1 MQLIRSGQ
9 SVSSEEAKQGL
20 SQLPVLST
28 RQLFVFAFAIAATV
42 ANLYYVQP
50 VLPEIKGSFTLSSS
64 ESSLLGALTQ
74 LGYAAA
80 LLFISPLGDIFPRK
94 NVIKVLSC
102 TLVVG
107 SLLVA
112 LSKYNIGLLLGLFC
126 IGVSANITQQI
137 IPLAAS
143 LSSPEN
149 RGRVVGTLMTG
160 LTAGILISRALSGFI
175 AQHYEWR
182 AVFIFAAAI
191 AACIGLLLHVRL
203 PMNQPTVTLAYPAL
217 LRSMFTLFRQHKLLR
232 VASITGALWF
242 AAFNALW
249 VTVAIHVVAEPLSFS
264 VQQAG
269 MLGFVGLSGIVGA
282 KVSGRLVTKLGASR
296 LISIAIGLSISGFIV
311 LWLLGSSTWGLVLG
325 IILIDIGV
333 FVAQVPNQVSVFSI
347 DPTAQSRINAVYML
361 MYYTGA
367 SLGAAGA
374 MYLVNHIGWQAV
386 TYFAIGLSALALIH
400 HRINAKY
407 Y

>member
-1 MQLIRSGQ
+1 MQSIRPVQ
-9 SVSSEEAKQGL
+9 SLQSKQAITQP
-20 SQLPVLST
+20 SVLST
-28 RQLFVFAFAIAATV
+28 RQLFLFAFAIAATV

-50 VLPEIKGSFTLSSS
+50 LLPEIKNSFVLSGL
-64 ESSLLGALTQ
+64 ESSLLGSFTQ

-94 NVIKVLSC
+94 NVVRVLSC

-107 SLLVA
+107 SLLVGF
-112 LSKYNIGLLLGLFC
+112 SEYNVALLLGLFC

-143 LSSPEN
+143 LSIPSD

-160 LTAGILISRALSGFI
+160 LTAGILISRAISGFI

-182 AVFIFAAAI
+182 AVFIFAAVI
-191 AACIGLLLHVRL
+191 AACIGLLLNARL
-203 PMNQPTVTLAYPAL
+203 PLNQPAAKLAYPAL
-217 LRSMFTLFRQHKLLR
+217 LRSMLTLFKQHKLLR

-249 VTVAIHVVAEPLSFS
+249 VTVAIHVMDEPLSFS

-269 MLGFVGLSGIVGA
+269 LLGFIGLSGIVGA

-296 LISIAIGLSISGFIV
+296 LISIAIGLTIAGFAVLMSFGASI
-311 LWLLGSSTWGLVLG
+311 WGLVFG

-333 FVAQVPNQVSVFSI
+333 FAAQVPNQVSVFSI
-347 DPTAQSRINAVYML
+347 DPAAQSRINAVYML

-374 MYLVNHIGWQAV
+374 MYLVNQINWQAV
-386 TYFAIGLSALALIH
+386 IYFAMGLSVLALTH
-400 HRINAKY
+400 HRFQAKHY
-407 Y
+407 

>member
-1 MQLIRSGQ
+1 MQSIRPVQ
-9 SVSSEEAKQGL
+9 SLQSKQAITQP
-20 SQLPVLST
+20 SVLST
-28 RQLFVFAFAIAATV
+28 RQLFLFAFAIAATV

-50 VLPEIKGSFTLSSS
+50 LLPEIKNSFVLSGL
-64 ESSLLGALTQ
+64 ESSLLGSFTQ

-94 NVIKVLSC
+94 NVVRVLSC

-107 SLLVA
+107 SLLVGF
-112 LSKYNIGLLLGLFC
+112 SEYNFALLLGLFC

-143 LSSPEN
+143 LSIPSD

-160 LTAGILISRALSGFI
+160 LTAGILISRAISGFI

-182 AVFIFAAAI
+182 AVFIFAAVI
-191 AACIGLLLHVRL
+191 AVCIGLLLNARL
-203 PMNQPTVTLAYPAL
+203 PLNQPAAKLAYPAL
-217 LRSMFTLFRQHKLLR
+217 LRSMLTLFKQHKLLR

-249 VTVAIHVVAEPLSFS
+249 VTVAIHVMDEPLSFS

-269 MLGFVGLSGIVGA
+269 LLGFVGLSGIVGA
-282 KVSGRLVTKLGASR
+282 KVSGRLVAKLGASR
-296 LISIAIGLSISGFIV
+296 LISIAIGLTIAGFAVLMLFGASI
-311 LWLLGSSTWGLVLG
+311 WGLVFG

-333 FVAQVPNQVSVFSI
+333 FAAQVPNQVSVFSI
-347 DPTAQSRINAVYML
+347 DPAAQSRINAVYML

-367 SLGAAGA
+367 SVGAAGA
-374 MYLVNHIGWQAV
+374 MYLVNHINWQAV
-386 TYFAIGLSALALIH
+386 IYFAMGLSVLALTH
-400 HRINAKY
+400 HRFQAKHY
-407 Y
+407 

>member
-1 MQLIRSGQ
+1 MQSIRPVQ
-9 SVSSEEAKQGL
+9 SLQTKQAIAQP
-20 SQLPVLST
+20 SVLST
-28 RQLFVFAFAIAATV
+28 RQLFLFAFAIAATV

-50 VLPEIKGSFTLSSS
+50 LLPEIKNSFVLSGL
-64 ESSLLGALTQ
+64 ESSLLGSFTQ

-94 NVIKVLSC
+94 NVVRVLSC

-107 SLLVA
+107 SLLVGFIE
-112 LSKYNIGLLLGLFC
+112 YNIALLLGLFC

-143 LSSPEN
+143 LSIPSD

-160 LTAGILISRALSGFI
+160 LTAGILISRAISGFI

-182 AVFIFAAAI
+182 AVFIYAAVI
-191 AACIGLLLHVRL
+191 AACIGLLLNARL
-203 PMNQPTVTLAYPAL
+203 PLNQPAAKLAYPAL
-217 LRSMFTLFRQHKLLR
+217 LRSMLTLFKQHKLLR

-249 VTVAIHVVAEPLSFS
+249 VTVAIHVMDEPLSFS

-269 MLGFVGLSGIVGA
+269 LLGFIGLSGIVGA

-296 LISIAIGLSISGFIV
+296 LISIAIGLTIAGFAVLMLFGASI
-311 LWLLGSSTWGLVLG
+311 WGLVFG

-333 FVAQVPNQVSVFSI
+333 FAAQVPNQVSVFSI
-347 DPTAQSRINAVYML
+347 DPAAQSRINAVYML

-374 MYLVNHIGWQAV
+374 MYLVNHINWQAV
-386 TYFAIGLSALALIH
+386 IYFAMGLSVLALTH
-400 HRINAKY
+400 HRFQAKHY
-407 Y
+407 

>member
-1 MQLIRSGQ
+1 MQSIRPVQ
-9 SVSSEEAKQGL
+9 SLQTKQAIAQP
-20 SQLPVLST
+20 SVLST
-28 RQLFVFAFAIAATV
+28 RQLFLFAFAIAATV

-50 VLPEIKGSFTLSSS
+50 LLPEIKNSFVLSGL
-64 ESSLLGALTQ
+64 ESSLLGSFTQ

-94 NVIKVLSC
+94 NVVRVLSC

-107 SLLVA
+107 SLLVGFIE
-112 LSKYNIGLLLGLFC
+112 YNIALLLGLFC
-126 IGVSANITQQI
+126 IGVSANISQQI

-143 LSSPEN
+143 LSIPSD

-160 LTAGILISRALSGFI
+160 LTAGILISRAISGFI

-182 AVFIFAAAI
+182 AVFIFAAVI
-191 AACIGLLLHVRL
+191 AACIGLLLNARL
-203 PMNQPTVTLAYPAL
+203 PLNQPATKLAYPAL
-217 LRSMFTLFRQHKLLR
+217 LRSMLTLFKQHKLLR

-249 VTVAIHVVAEPLSFS
+249 VTVAIHVMDEPLSFS

-269 MLGFVGLSGIVGA
+269 LLGFIGLSGIVGA

-296 LISIAIGLSISGFIV
+296 LISIAIGLTIAGFAVLMLFGASI
-311 LWLLGSSTWGLVLG
+311 WGLVFG

-333 FVAQVPNQVSVFSI
+333 FAAQVPNQVSVFSI
-347 DPTAQSRINAVYML
+347 DPAAQSRINAVYML

-374 MYLVNHIGWQAV
+374 MYLVNHINWQAV
-386 TYFAIGLSALALIH
+386 IYFAMGLSVLALTH
-400 HRINAKY
+400 HRFQAKHY
-407 Y
+407 

>member
-1 MQLIRSGQ
+1 MQSIRPVQ
-9 SVSSEEAKQGL
+9 SLQTKQAITQP
-20 SQLPVLST
+20 SVLST
-28 RQLFVFAFAIAATV
+28 RQLFLFAFAIAATV

-50 VLPEIKGSFTLSSS
+50 LLPEIKNSFVLSGL
-64 ESSLLGALTQ
+64 ESSLLGSFTQ

-94 NVIKVLSC
+94 NVVRVLSC

-107 SLLVA
+107 SLLVGF
-112 LSKYNIGLLLGLFC
+112 SEYNFALLLGLFC

-143 LSSPEN
+143 LSIPSD

-160 LTAGILISRALSGFI
+160 LTAGILISRAISGFI

-182 AVFIFAAAI
+182 AVFIYAAVI
-191 AACIGLLLHVRL
+191 AACIGLLLNARL
-203 PMNQPTVTLAYPAL
+203 PLNQPAAKLAYPAL
-217 LRSMFTLFRQHKLLR
+217 LRSMLTLFKQHKLLR

-249 VTVAIHVVAEPLSFS
+249 VTVAIHVMDEPLSFS

-269 MLGFVGLSGIVGA
+269 LLGFVGLSGIVGA
-282 KVSGRLVTKLGASR
+282 KVSGRLVAKLGASR
-296 LISIAIGLSISGFIV
+296 LISIAIGLTIAGFAVLMLFGASI
-311 LWLLGSSTWGLVLG
+311 WGLVFG

-333 FVAQVPNQVSVFSI
+333 FAAQVPNQVSVFSI
-347 DPTAQSRINAVYML
+347 DPAAQSRINAVYML

-374 MYLVNHIGWQAV
+374 MYLVNHINWQAV
-386 TYFAIGLSALALIH
+386 IYFAMGLSVLALTH
-400 HRINAKY
+400 HRFQAKHY
-407 Y
+407 

>member
-1 MQLIRSGQ
+1 MQSIRPVQ
-9 SVSSEEAKQGL
+9 SLQTKQAITQP
-20 SQLPVLST
+20 SVLST
-28 RQLFVFAFAIAATV
+28 RQLFLFAFAIAATV

-50 VLPEIKGSFTLSSS
+50 LLPEIKNSFVLSGL
-64 ESSLLGALTQ
+64 ESSLLGSFTQ

-94 NVIKVLSC
+94 NVVRVLSC

-107 SLLVA
+107 SLLVGF
-112 LSKYNIGLLLGLFC
+112 SEYNFALLLGLFC

-143 LSSPEN
+143 LSIPSD

-160 LTAGILISRALSGFI
+160 LTAGILISRAISGFI

-182 AVFIFAAAI
+182 AVFIFAAVI
-191 AACIGLLLHVRL
+191 AACIGWLLNARL
-203 PMNQPTVTLAYPAL
+203 PLNQPAAKLAYPAL
-217 LRSMFTLFRQHKLLR
+217 LRSMLTLFKQHKLLR

-249 VTVAIHVVAEPLSFS
+249 VTVAIHVMDEPLSFS

-269 MLGFVGLSGIVGA
+269 LLGFIGLSGIVGA

-296 LISIAIGLSISGFIV
+296 LISIAIGLTIAGFAVLMLFGASI
-311 LWLLGSSTWGLVLG
+311 WGLVFG

-333 FVAQVPNQVSVFSI
+333 FAAQVPNQVSVFSI
-347 DPTAQSRINAVYML
+347 DPAAQSRINAVYML

-374 MYLVNHIGWQAV
+374 MYLVNHINWQAV
-386 TYFAIGLSALALIH
+386 IYFAIGLSVLALTH
-400 HRINAKY
+400 HRFQAKY

>member
-1 MQLIRSGQ
+1 MQSIRPVQ
-9 SVSSEEAKQGL
+9 SLQTKQAITQP
-20 SQLPVLST
+20 SVLST
-28 RQLFVFAFAIAATV
+28 RQLFLFAFAIAATV

-50 VLPEIKGSFTLSSS
+50 LLPEIKNSFVLSGL
-64 ESSLLGALTQ
+64 ESSLLGSFTQ

-94 NVIKVLSC
+94 NVVRVLSC

-107 SLLVA
+107 SLLVGF
-112 LSKYNIGLLLGLFC
+112 SEYNIALLLGLFC

-143 LSSPEN
+143 LSIPSD

-160 LTAGILISRALSGFI
+160 LTAGILISRAISGFI

-182 AVFIFAAAI
+182 AVFIFSAVI
-191 AACIGLLLHVRL
+191 AACIGLLLNARL
-203 PMNQPTVTLAYPAL
+203 PLNQPAAKLAYPAL
-217 LRSMFTLFRQHKLLR
+217 LRSMLTLFKQHKLLR

-249 VTVAIHVVAEPLSFS
+249 VTVAIHVMDEPLSFS

-269 MLGFVGLSGIVGA
+269 LLGFIGLSGIVGA

-296 LISIAIGLSISGFIV
+296 LISIAIGLTIAGFAV
-311 LWLLGSSTWGLVLG
+311 LMLFGANIWGLVLG

-333 FVAQVPNQVSVFSI
+333 FAAQVPNQVSVFSI
-347 DPTAQSRINAVYML
+347 DPAAQSRINAVYML
-361 MYYTGA
+361 MYYSGA

-374 MYLVNHIGWQAV
+374 MYLVNHIDWQAV
-386 TYFAIGLSALALIH
+386 IYFAIGLSALAFTH
-400 HRINAKY
+400 HRIQAKNY
-407 Y
+407 

>member
-1 MQLIRSGQ
+1 MQSIRPVQ
-9 SVSSEEAKQGL
+9 SLQTKQAIAQP
-20 SQLPVLST
+20 SVLST
-28 RQLFVFAFAIAATV
+28 RQLFLFAFAIAATV

-50 VLPEIKGSFTLSSS
+50 LLPEIKNSFVLSGL
-64 ESSLLGALTQ
+64 ESSLLGSFTQ

-94 NVIKVLSC
+94 NVVRVLSC

-107 SLLVA
+107 SLLVGF
-112 LSKYNIGLLLGLFC
+112 SEYNFALLLGLFC

-143 LSSPEN
+143 LSIPSD

-160 LTAGILISRALSGFI
+160 LTAGILISRAISGFI

-182 AVFIFAAAI
+182 AVFIFAAVI
-191 AACIGLLLHVRL
+191 AACIGLLLNARL
-203 PMNQPTVTLAYPAL
+203 PLNQPAAKLAYPAL
-217 LRSMFTLFRQHKLLR
+217 LRSMLTLFKQHKLLR

-249 VTVAIHVVAEPLSFS
+249 VTVAIHVMDEPLSFS

-269 MLGFVGLSGIVGA
+269 LLGFIGLSGIVGA

-296 LISIAIGLSISGFIV
+296 LISIAIGLTIAGFAVLMLFGASI
-311 LWLLGSSTWGLVLG
+311 WGLVFG

-333 FVAQVPNQVSVFSI
+333 FAAQVPNQVSVFSI
-347 DPTAQSRINAVYML
+347 DPAAQSRINAVYML

-374 MYLVNHIGWQAV
+374 MYLVNHINWQAV
-386 TYFAIGLSALALIH
+386 IYFAMGLSVLALTH
-400 HRINAKY
+400 HRFQAKHY
-407 Y
+407 

>member
-1 MQLIRSGQ
+1 MQSIRPVQ
-9 SVSSEEAKQGL
+9 SLQSKQAITQP
-20 SQLPVLST
+20 SVLST
-28 RQLFVFAFAIAATV
+28 RQLFLFAFAIAATV

-50 VLPEIKGSFTLSSS
+50 LLPEIKNSFVLSGL
-64 ESSLLGALTQ
+64 ESSLLGSFTQ

-94 NVIKVLSC
+94 NVVRVLSC

-107 SLLVA
+107 SLLVGF
-112 LSKYNIGLLLGLFC
+112 SEYNFALLLGLFC

-143 LSSPEN
+143 LSIPSD

-160 LTAGILISRALSGFI
+160 LTAGILISRAISGFI

-182 AVFIFAAAI
+182 AVFIFAAVI
-191 AACIGLLLHVRL
+191 AACIGLLLNARL
-203 PMNQPTVTLAYPAL
+203 PLNQPAAKLAYPAL
-217 LRSMFTLFRQHKLLR
+217 LRSMLTLFKQHKLLR

-249 VTVAIHVVAEPLSFS
+249 VTVAIHVMDEPLSFS

-269 MLGFVGLSGIVGA
+269 LLGFIGLSGIVGA

-296 LISIAIGLSISGFIV
+296 LISIAIGLTIAGFAVLMLFGASI
-311 LWLLGSSTWGLVLG
+311 WGLVFG

-333 FVAQVPNQVSVFSI
+333 FAAQVPNQVSVFSI
-347 DPTAQSRINAVYML
+347 DPAAQSRINAVYML

-374 MYLVNHIGWQAV
+374 MYLVNHINWQAV
-386 TYFAIGLSALALIH
+386 IYFAMGLSVLALTH
-400 HRINAKY
+400 HRFQAKHY
-407 Y
+407 

>member
-1 MQLIRSGQ
+1 MQSIRPVQ
-9 SVSSEEAKQGL
+9 SLQTKQAITQP
-20 SQLPVLST
+20 SVLST
-28 RQLFVFAFAIAATV
+28 RQLFLFAFAIAATV

-50 VLPEIKGSFTLSSS
+50 LLPEIKNSFVLSGL
-64 ESSLLGALTQ
+64 ESSLLGSFTQ

-94 NVIKVLSC
+94 NVVRVLSC

-107 SLLVA
+107 SLLVGFIE
-112 LSKYNIGLLLGLFC
+112 YNIALLLGLFC

-143 LSSPEN
+143 LSIPSD

-160 LTAGILISRALSGFI
+160 LTAGILISRAISGFI

-182 AVFIFAAAI
+182 AVFIYAAVI
-191 AACIGLLLHVRL
+191 AACIGLLLNARL
-203 PMNQPTVTLAYPAL
+203 PLNQPAAKLAYPAL
-217 LRSMFTLFRQHKLLR
+217 LRSMLTLFKQHKLLR

-249 VTVAIHVVAEPLSFS
+249 VTVAIHVMDEPLSFS

-269 MLGFVGLSGIVGA
+269 LLGFIGLSGIVGA

-296 LISIAIGLSISGFIV
+296 LISIAIGLTIAGFAVLMLFGASI
-311 LWLLGSSTWGLVLG
+311 WGLVFG

-333 FVAQVPNQVSVFSI
+333 FAAQVPNQVSVFSI
-347 DPTAQSRINAVYML
+347 DPAAQSRINAVYML

-374 MYLVNHIGWQAV
+374 MYLVNHINWQAV
-386 TYFAIGLSALALIH
+386 IYFAMGLSVLALTH
-400 HRINAKY
+400 HRFQAKHY
-407 Y
+407 

>member
-1 MQLIRSGQ
+1 MQSIRPVQ
-9 SVSSEEAKQGL
+9 SLQTKQAIAQP
-20 SQLPVLST
+20 SILST
-28 RQLFVFAFAIAATV
+28 RQLFLFAFVIAATV

-50 VLPEIKGSFTLSSS
+50 LLPEIKNSFVLSGL
-64 ESSLLGALTQ
+64 ESSLLGSFTQ

-94 NVIKVLSC
+94 NVVRVLSC

-107 SLLVA
+107 SLLVGF
-112 LSKYNIGLLLGLFC
+112 SEYNVALLLGLFC

-143 LSSPEN
+143 LSIPSD

-160 LTAGILISRALSGFI
+160 LTAGILISRAISGFI

-182 AVFIFAAAI
+182 AVFIFAAVI
-191 AACIGLLLHVRL
+191 AACIGLLLNARL
-203 PMNQPTVTLAYPAL
+203 PLNQPAAKLAYPAL
-217 LRSMFTLFRQHKLLR
+217 LRSMLTLFKQHKLLR

-249 VTVAIHVVAEPLSFS
+249 VTVAIHVMDEPLSFS

-269 MLGFVGLSGIVGA
+269 LLGFIGLSGIVGA

-296 LISIAIGLSISGFIV
+296 LISIAIGLTIAGFAVLMLFGASI
-311 LWLLGSSTWGLVLG
+311 WGLVFG

-333 FVAQVPNQVSVFSI
+333 FAAQVPNQVSVFSI
-347 DPTAQSRINAVYML
+347 DPAAQSRINAVYML

-374 MYLVNHIGWQAV
+374 MYLVNHINWQAV
-386 TYFAIGLSALALIH
+386 IYFAMGLSVLALTH
-400 HRINAKY
+400 HRFQAKHY
-407 Y
+407 

>member
-1 MQLIRSGQ
+1 MLSIRPAEALQ
-9 SVSSEEAKQGL
+9 SKPASTKPS
-20 SQLPVLST
+20 VLST
-28 RQLFVFAFAIAATV
+28 RQLFLFAFAIAATV

-50 VLPEIKGSFTLSSS
+50 LLPEIKSSFVLSGI
-64 ESSLLGALTQ
+64 ESSLLGSLTQ

-94 NVIKVLSC
+94 SVVSVLSC
-102 TLVVG
+102 TLITG
-107 SLLVA
+107 SLMVG
-112 LSKYNIGLLLGLFC
+112 LSEYTIALLLGLFC

-143 LSSPEN
+143 LSIPSD

-160 LTAGILISRALSGFI
+160 LTAGILISRAISGFI

-182 AVFIFAAAI
+182 AVFIFAAVI
-191 AACIGLLLHVRL
+191 AACVGVLLNVRL
-203 PMNQPTVTLAYPAL
+203 PLNQPTAKLAYPAL
-217 LRSMFTLFRQHKLLR
+217 LRSMLTLFRQHKLLR

-249 VTVAIHVVAEPLSFS
+249 VTVAIHVMDGPLNFS

-269 MLGFVGLSGIVGA
+269 LLGFVGLSGIVGA

-296 LISIAIGLSISGFIV
+296 LISSAIGLTIAGFAVLMVFGASI
-311 LWLLGSSTWGLVLG
+311 WGLVIG
-325 IILIDIGV
+325 IILIDVGV
-333 FVAQVPNQVSVFSI
+333 FAAQVPNQVSVFSI
-347 DPTAQSRINAVYML
+347 DPAAQSRINAVYML

-374 MYLVNHIGWQAV
+374 MYLVNHMDWQTV
-386 TYFAIGLSALALIH
+386 IYFAIGLSVLALTH
-400 HRINAKY
+400 HRFQAKHY
-407 Y
+407 

>member
-1 MQLIRSGQ
+1 MQSIRPVQ
-9 SVSSEEAKQGL
+9 SLQTKQAIAQP
-20 SQLPVLST
+20 SVLST
-28 RQLFVFAFAIAATV
+28 RQLFLFAFAIAATV

-50 VLPEIKGSFTLSSS
+50 LLPEIKNSFVLSGL
-64 ESSLLGALTQ
+64 ESSLLGSFTQ

-94 NVIKVLSC
+94 NVVRVLSC

-107 SLLVA
+107 SLLVGF
-112 LSKYNIGLLLGLFC
+112 SEYNIVLLLGLFC

-143 LSSPEN
+143 LSIPSD

-160 LTAGILISRALSGFI
+160 LTAGILISRAISGFI

-182 AVFIFAAAI
+182 AVFIFAAVI
-191 AACIGLLLHVRL
+191 AACIGLLLNARL
-203 PMNQPTVTLAYPAL
+203 PLNQPAAKLAYPAL
-217 LRSMFTLFRQHKLLR
+217 LRSMLTLFKQHKLLR

-249 VTVAIHVVAEPLSFS
+249 VTVAIHVMDEPLSFS

-269 MLGFVGLSGIVGA
+269 LLGFIGLSGIVGA

-296 LISIAIGLSISGFIV
+296 LISIAIGLTIAGFAVLMLFGASI
-311 LWLLGSSTWGLVLG
+311 WGLVFG

-333 FVAQVPNQVSVFSI
+333 FAAQVPNQVSVFSI
-347 DPTAQSRINAVYML
+347 DPDAQSRINAVYML

-374 MYLVNHIGWQAV
+374 MYLVNHIDWQAV
-386 TYFAIGLSALALIH
+386 IYFAIGLSVLALTH
-400 HRINAKY
+400 HRFQAKHY
-407 Y
+407 

>member
-1 MQLIRSGQ
+1 MQSIRPVQ
-9 SVSSEEAKQGL
+9 SLQTKQAIAQP
-20 SQLPVLST
+20 SVLST
-28 RQLFVFAFAIAATV
+28 RQLFLFAFAIAATV

-50 VLPEIKGSFTLSSS
+50 LLPEIKNSFVLSGL
-64 ESSLLGALTQ
+64 ESSLLGSFTQ

-94 NVIKVLSC
+94 NVVRVLSC

-107 SLLVA
+107 SLLVGFIE
-112 LSKYNIGLLLGLFC
+112 YNIALLLGLFC

-143 LSSPEN
+143 LSIPSD

-160 LTAGILISRALSGFI
+160 LTAGILISRAISGFI

-182 AVFIFAAAI
+182 AVFIYAAVI
-191 AACIGLLLHVRL
+191 AACIGLLLNARL
-203 PMNQPTVTLAYPAL
+203 PLNQPAAKLAYPAL
-217 LRSMFTLFRQHKLLR
+217 LRSMLTLFKQHKLLR

-249 VTVAIHVVAEPLSFS
+249 VTVAIHVMDEPLSFS

-269 MLGFVGLSGIVGA
+269 LLGFIGLSGIVGA

-296 LISIAIGLSISGFIV
+296 LISIAIGLTIAGFAVLMLFGASI
-311 LWLLGSSTWGLVLG
+311 WGLVFG

-333 FVAQVPNQVSVFSI
+333 FAAQVPNQVSVFSI
-347 DPTAQSRINAVYML
+347 DPAAQSRINAVYML
-361 MYYTGA
+361 
-367 SLGAAGA
+367 S
-374 MYLVNHIGWQAV
+374 
-386 TYFAIGLSALALIH
+386 LIH
-400 HRINAKY
+400 I
-407 Y
+407 

>member
-1 MQLIRSGQ
+1 MQSIRPVQ
-9 SVSSEEAKQGL
+9 SLQTKQAITQP
-20 SQLPVLST
+20 SVLST
-28 RQLFVFAFAIAATV
+28 RQLFLFAFAIAATV

-50 VLPEIKGSFTLSSS
+50 LLPEIKNSFVLSGL
-64 ESSLLGALTQ
+64 ESSLLGSFTQ

-80 LLFISPLGDIFPRK
+80 LLFISPLGDIFLRK
-94 NVIKVLSC
+94 NVVRVLSC

-107 SLLVA
+107 SLLVGF
-112 LSKYNIGLLLGLFC
+112 SEYNFALLLGLFC

-143 LSSPEN
+143 LSIPSD

-160 LTAGILISRALSGFI
+160 LTAGILISRAISGFI

-182 AVFIFAAAI
+182 AVFIFAAVI
-191 AACIGLLLHVRL
+191 AACIGLLLNARL
-203 PMNQPTVTLAYPAL
+203 PLNQPAAKLAYPAL
-217 LRSMFTLFRQHKLLR
+217 LRSMLTLFKQHKLLR

-249 VTVAIHVVAEPLSFS
+249 VTVAIHFMDEPLSFS

-269 MLGFVGLSGIVGA
+269 LLGFIGLSGIVGA

-296 LISIAIGLSISGFIV
+296 LISIAIGLTIAGFAVLMLFGASI
-311 LWLLGSSTWGLVLG
+311 WGLVFG

-333 FVAQVPNQVSVFSI
+333 FAAQVPNQVSVFSI
-347 DPTAQSRINAVYML
+347 DPAAQSRINAVYML

-374 MYLVNHIGWQAV
+374 MYLVNHINWQAV
-386 TYFAIGLSALALIH
+386 IYFAMGLSVLALTH
-400 HRINAKY
+400 HRFQAKHY
-407 Y
+407 

>member
-1 MQLIRSGQ
+1 MQSIRPVQ
-9 SVSSEEAKQGL
+9 SLQTKQAIAQP
-20 SQLPVLST
+20 SVLST
-28 RQLFVFAFAIAATV
+28 RQLFLFAFAIAATV

-50 VLPEIKGSFTLSSS
+50 LLPEIKNSFVLSGL
-64 ESSLLGALTQ
+64 ESSLLGSFTQ

-94 NVIKVLSC
+94 NVVRVLSC

-107 SLLVA
+107 SLLVGF
-112 LSKYNIGLLLGLFC
+112 SEYNVVLLLGLFC

-143 LSSPEN
+143 LSIPSD

-160 LTAGILISRALSGFI
+160 LTAGILISRAISGFI

-182 AVFIFAAAI
+182 AVFIFAAVI
-191 AACIGLLLHVRL
+191 AACIGLLLNARL
-203 PMNQPTVTLAYPAL
+203 PLNQPAAKLAYPAL
-217 LRSMFTLFRQHKLLR
+217 LRSMLTLFKQHKLLR

-249 VTVAIHVVAEPLSFS
+249 VTVAIHVMDEPLSFS

-269 MLGFVGLSGIVGA
+269 LLGFIGLSGIVGA

-296 LISIAIGLSISGFIV
+296 LISIAIGLTIAGFAVLMLFGASI
-311 LWLLGSSTWGLVLG
+311 WGLVFG

-333 FVAQVPNQVSVFSI
+333 FAAQVPNQVSVFSI
-347 DPTAQSRINAVYML
+347 DPAAQSRINAVYML

-374 MYLVNHIGWQAV
+374 MYLVNHINWQAV
-386 TYFAIGLSALALIH
+386 IYFAMGLSVLALTH
-400 HRINAKY
+400 HRFQAKHY
-407 Y
+407 

>member
-1 MQLIRSGQ
+1 MQSIRPVQ
-9 SVSSEEAKQGL
+9 SLQTKQAIA
-20 SQLPVLST
+20 QPYVLST
-28 RQLFVFAFAIAATV
+28 RQLFLFAFAIAATV

-50 VLPEIKGSFTLSSS
+50 LLPEIKNSFVLSGL
-64 ESSLLGALTQ
+64 ESSLLGSFTQ

-94 NVIKVLSC
+94 NVVRMLSC

-107 SLLVA
+107 SLLVGF
-112 LSKYNIGLLLGLFC
+112 SEYNIALLLGLFC

-143 LSSPEN
+143 LSIPSD
-149 RGRVVGTLMTG
+149 RGRVMGTLMTG
-160 LTAGILISRALSGFI
+160 LTAGILISRAISGFI

-182 AVFIFAAAI
+182 AVFIFAAVI
-191 AACIGLLLHVRL
+191 AAYIGLLLNARL
-203 PMNQPTVTLAYPAL
+203 PLNQPAAKLAYPAL
-217 LRSMFTLFRQHKLLR
+217 LRSMLTLFKQHKLLR

-249 VTVAIHVVAEPLSFS
+249 VTVAIHVMDEPLSFS

-269 MLGFVGLSGIVGA
+269 LLGFIGLSGIVGA

-296 LISIAIGLSISGFIV
+296 LISIAIGLTIAGFAVLMLFGASI
-311 LWLLGSSTWGLVLG
+311 WGLVFG

-333 FVAQVPNQVSVFSI
+333 FAAQVPNQVSVFSI
-347 DPTAQSRINAVYML
+347 DPAAQSRINAVYML

-374 MYLVNHIGWQAV
+374 MYLVNHINWQAV
-386 TYFAIGLSALALIH
+386 IYFAMGLSVLALTH
-400 HRINAKY
+400 HCFQAKHY
-407 Y
+407 

>member
-1 MQLIRSGQ
+1 MQSIRPVQ
-9 SVSSEEAKQGL
+9 SLQTKQAIAQP
-20 SQLPVLST
+20 SVLST
-28 RQLFVFAFAIAATV
+28 RQLFLFAFAIAATV

-50 VLPEIKGSFTLSSS
+50 LLPEIKNSFVLSGL
-64 ESSLLGALTQ
+64 ESSLLGSFTQ

-94 NVIKVLSC
+94 NVVRVLSC

-107 SLLVA
+107 SLLVGFIE
-112 LSKYNIGLLLGLFC
+112 YNIALLLGLFC

-143 LSSPEN
+143 LSIPSD

-160 LTAGILISRALSGFI
+160 LTAGILISRAISGFI

-182 AVFIFAAAI
+182 AVFIYAAVI
-191 AACIGLLLHVRL
+191 AACIGLLLNARL
-203 PMNQPTVTLAYPAL
+203 PLNQPAAKLAYPAL
-217 LRSMFTLFRQHKLLR
+217 LRSMLTLFKQHKLLR

-249 VTVAIHVVAEPLSFS
+249 VTVAIHVMDEPLSFS

-269 MLGFVGLSGIVGA
+269 LLGFIGLSGIVGA

-296 LISIAIGLSISGFIV
+296 LISIAIGLTIAGFAVLMLFGASI
-311 LWLLGSSTWGLVLG
+311 WGLVFG

-333 FVAQVPNQVSVFSI
+333 FAAQVPNQVSVFSI
-347 DPTAQSRINAVYML
+347 DPAAQSRITVS
-361 MYYTGA
+361 YTHLTLPTIY
-367 SLGAAGA
+367 S
-374 MYLVNHIGWQAV
+374 V
-386 TYFAIGLSALALIH
+386 
-400 HRINAKY
+400 
-407 Y
+407 

>member
-1 MQLIRSGQ
+1 MQSIRPVQ
-9 SVSSEEAKQGL
+9 SLQTKQAITQP
-20 SQLPVLST
+20 SVLST
-28 RQLFVFAFAIAATV
+28 RQLFLFAFAIAATV

-50 VLPEIKGSFTLSSS
+50 LLPEIKNSFVLSGL
-64 ESSLLGALTQ
+64 ESSLLGSFTQ

-94 NVIKVLSC
+94 NVVRVLSC

-107 SLLVA
+107 SLLVGF
-112 LSKYNIGLLLGLFC
+112 SEYNFALLLGLFC

-143 LSSPEN
+143 LSIPSD

-160 LTAGILISRALSGFI
+160 LTAGILISRAISGFI

-182 AVFIFAAAI
+182 AVFIFAAVI
-191 AACIGLLLHVRL
+191 AVCIGLLLNARL
-203 PMNQPTVTLAYPAL
+203 PLNQPAAKLAYPAL
-217 LRSMFTLFRQHKLLR
+217 LRSMLTLFKQHKLLR

-249 VTVAIHVVAEPLSFS
+249 VTVAIHVMDEPLSFS

-269 MLGFVGLSGIVGA
+269 LLGFIGLSGIVGA

-296 LISIAIGLSISGFIV
+296 LISIAIGLTIAGFAVLMLFGASI
-311 LWLLGSSTWGLVLG
+311 WGLVFG

-333 FVAQVPNQVSVFSI
+333 FAAQVPNQVSVFSI
-347 DPTAQSRINAVYML
+347 DPAAQSRINAVYML

-374 MYLVNHIGWQAV
+374 MYLVNHINWQAV
-386 TYFAIGLSALALIH
+386 IYFAMGLSVLALTH
-400 HRINAKY
+400 HRFQAKHY
-407 Y
+407 

>member
-1 MQLIRSGQ
+1 MQSIRPVQ
-9 SVSSEEAKQGL
+9 SLQTKQAITQP
-20 SQLPVLST
+20 SVLST
-28 RQLFVFAFAIAATV
+28 RQLFLFAFAIAATV

-50 VLPEIKGSFTLSSS
+50 LLPEIKNSFVLSGL
-64 ESSLLGALTQ
+64 ESSLLGSFTQ

-94 NVIKVLSC
+94 NVVRVLSC

-107 SLLVA
+107 SLLVGF
-112 LSKYNIGLLLGLFC
+112 SEYNFALLLGLFC

-143 LSSPEN
+143 LSIPSD

-160 LTAGILISRALSGFI
+160 LTAGILISRAISGFI

-182 AVFIFAAAI
+182 AVFIFAAVI
-191 AACIGLLLHVRL
+191 AVCIGLLLNARL
-203 PMNQPTVTLAYPAL
+203 PLNQPAAKLAYPAL
-217 LRSMFTLFRQHKLLR
+217 LRSMLTLFKQHKLLR

-249 VTVAIHVVAEPLSFS
+249 VTVAIHVMDEPLSFS

-269 MLGFVGLSGIVGA
+269 LLGFVGLSGIVGA
-282 KVSGRLVTKLGASR
+282 KVSGRLVAKLGASR
-296 LISIAIGLSISGFIV
+296 LISIAIGLTIAGFAVLMLFGASI
-311 LWLLGSSTWGLVLG
+311 WGLVFG

-333 FVAQVPNQVSVFSI
+333 FAAQVPNQVSVFSI
-347 DPTAQSRINAVYML
+347 DPAAQSRINAVYML

-374 MYLVNHIGWQAV
+374 MYLVNHINWQAV
-386 TYFAIGLSALALIH
+386 IYFAMGLSVLALTH
-400 HRINAKY
+400 HRFQAKHY
-407 Y
+407 

>member
-1 MQLIRSGQ
+1 MQSIRPVQ
-9 SVSSEEAKQGL
+9 SLQTKQAIAQP
-20 SQLPVLST
+20 SVLST
-28 RQLFVFAFAIAATV
+28 RQLFLFAFAIAATV

-50 VLPEIKGSFTLSSS
+50 LLPEIKNSFVLSGL
-64 ESSLLGALTQ
+64 ESSLLGSFTQ

-94 NVIKVLSC
+94 NVVRVLSC

-107 SLLVA
+107 SLLVGFIE
-112 LSKYNIGLLLGLFC
+112 YNIALLLGLFC

-143 LSSPEN
+143 LSIPSD

-160 LTAGILISRALSGFI
+160 LTAGILISRAISGFI

-182 AVFIFAAAI
+182 AVFIFAAVI
-191 AACIGLLLHVRL
+191 AACIGLLLNARL
-203 PMNQPTVTLAYPAL
+203 PLNQPAAKLAYPAL
-217 LRSMFTLFRQHKLLR
+217 LRSMLTLFKQHKLLR

-249 VTVAIHVVAEPLSFS
+249 VTVAIHVMDEPLSFS

-269 MLGFVGLSGIVGA
+269 LLGFIGLSGIVGA

-296 LISIAIGLSISGFIV
+296 LISIAIGLTIAGFAVLMLFGASI
-311 LWLLGSSTWGLVLG
+311 WGLVFG

-333 FVAQVPNQVSVFSI
+333 FAAQVPNQVSVFSI
-347 DPTAQSRINAVYML
+347 DPAAQSRINAVYML

-374 MYLVNHIGWQAV
+374 MYLVNHINWQAV
-386 TYFAIGLSALALIH
+386 IYFAMLLSVLALTH
-400 HRINAKY
+400 HRFQAKHY
-407 Y
+407 

>member
-1 MQLIRSGQ
+1 MQSIRPVQ
-9 SVSSEEAKQGL
+9 SLQSKQAITQP
-20 SQLPVLST
+20 SVLST
-28 RQLFVFAFAIAATV
+28 RQLFLFAFAIAATV

-50 VLPEIKGSFTLSSS
+50 LLPEIKNSFVLSGL
-64 ESSLLGALTQ
+64 ESSLLGSFTQ

-94 NVIKVLSC
+94 NVVRVLSC

-107 SLLVA
+107 SLLVGF
-112 LSKYNIGLLLGLFC
+112 SEYNFALLLGLFC

-137 IPLAAS
+137 IPLAVS
-143 LSSPEN
+143 LSIPSD

-160 LTAGILISRALSGFI
+160 LTAGILISRAISGFI

-182 AVFIFAAAI
+182 AVFIFAAVI
-191 AACIGLLLHVRL
+191 AACIGLLLNARL
-203 PMNQPTVTLAYPAL
+203 PLNQPAAKLAYPAL
-217 LRSMFTLFRQHKLLR
+217 LRSMLTLFKQHKLLR

-249 VTVAIHVVAEPLSFS
+249 VTVAIHVMDEPLSFS

-269 MLGFVGLSGIVGA
+269 LLGFIGLSGIVGA

-296 LISIAIGLSISGFIV
+296 LISIAIGLTIAGFAVLMLFGASI
-311 LWLLGSSTWGLVLG
+311 WGLVFG

-333 FVAQVPNQVSVFSI
+333 FAAQVPNQVSVFSI
-347 DPTAQSRINAVYML
+347 DPAAQSRINAVYML

-374 MYLVNHIGWQAV
+374 MYLVNHINWQAV
-386 TYFAIGLSALALIH
+386 IYFAMGLSVLALTH
-400 HRINAKY
+400 HRFQAKHY
-407 Y
+407 